1 MSICL
6 RIGTPSSA
14 VSQTRLWL
22 AFSLRRRC
30 GKLNV
35 DRFEQLV
42 LSRMMALCERQHAS
56 RWPPRT
62 SCEPQHA
69 LCAQQHASWYPPH
82 ALCGQQHALWCP
94 PRSLLLRAQ
103 RPKLRRNDMA
113 FSVDSRCRAGK
124 GRRPAAALICAL
136 PEELRAEGKRPYGE
150 IIERG
155 PCQRAVL
162 LSASI
167 IVNLPADRHCSRPSR
182 RLGCGLPAI
191 LFKGGLCRNHGRKHR
206 SLSCPRRKKS
216 TADSAWRN
224 ARENGAGG
232 RLDSP
237 RR

>member
-1 MSICL
+1 VPICL

-35 DRFEQLV
+35 ERFEQLV
-42 LSRMMALCERQHAS
+42 LSRMMTL
-56 RWPPRT
+56 
-62 SCEPQHA
+62 CEPQHA
-69 LCAQQHASWYPPH
+69 LWY
-82 ALCGQQHALWCP
+82 P

-103 RPKLRRNDMA
+103 RPKLRRNDMV
-113 FSVDSRCRAGK
+113 FSVDSGGRAGK

-167 IVNLPADRHCSRPSR
+167 IPTSRWSQTFG
-182 RLGCGLPAI
+182 LGRG
-191 LFKGGLCRNHGRKHR
+191 HGRPARHDQETRAGRTCSQFLQR
-206 SLSCPRRKKS
+206 SKS
-216 TADSAWRN
+216 
-224 ARENGAGG
+224 
-232 RLDSP
+232 
-237 RR
+237 